1 MSDYRIFVE
10 KYPGFRVEAE
20 SLLSELN
27 ENLQLKLKTLRLLNV
42 YDLFGFTPE
51 LLEKSRYSVFG
62 EVVTDEVTDLMP
74 EAKRY
79 IAVEY
84 LPGQFD
90 QRAASAVDCVHLI
103 DPKADI
109 SIKSSKLIIVDDDA
123 AEETLDKIRHYV
135 INPVESRE
143 KDLGKLS
150 DTEHAA
156 VKEVPLLEGFRQLGE
171 QDLGSFCKKMGLAMN
186 EDDLREVRKYFT
198 AEGRDPNETELR
210 ILDTYWSDHCR
221 HTTFTTE
228 LEDISVEDSFI
239 KEDIDGTISLYLKMR
254 KDLGR
259 EGKGLNLM
267 DMATIGARYLRKAG
281 KLDDMEVSE
290 RLQHLHR
297 CRCGQ

>member
-27 ENLQLKLKTLRLLNV
+27 ENLQLKLKMLRLLNV

-259 EGKGLNLM
+259 EG
-267 DMATIGARYLRKAG
+267 
-281 KLDDMEVSE
+281 
-290 RLQHLHR
+290 
-297 CRCGQ
+297 